1 MELQNLQKIAQEL
14 RVRSGLNVM
23 VKIENGYAD
32 NQLLDMKYE
41 WDLKE
46 ITFYTRTIEIQCLQ
60 ILGSLERLEE
70 YFKVM
75 LAHELGHVADESLPE
90 LIDWLERSVDE
101 SERLRISLLIEEN
114 AWSYALSLIAE
125 VDLTFVSAIIDL
137 SLKSYR
143 NQLSAVIA

>member
-23 VKIENGYAD
+23 VKIENGYED

-101 SERLRISLLIEEN
+101 SERLRISLLIEGN